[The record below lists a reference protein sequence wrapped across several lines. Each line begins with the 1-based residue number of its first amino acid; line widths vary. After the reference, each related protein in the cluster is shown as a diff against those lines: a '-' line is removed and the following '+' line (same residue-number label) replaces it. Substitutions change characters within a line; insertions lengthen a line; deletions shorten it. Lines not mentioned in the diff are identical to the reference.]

1 VPITKA
7 SFGLNLKVPSS
18 YNTTKIEKDL
28 LISNSEESTIKNEHT
43 LNETICDC
51 EHTSTKLKII
61 KAKKLIIEFFSKKR
75 LINYAKNCSMF
86 MV

>member
-1 VPITKA
+1 
-7 SFGLNLKVPSS
+7 VPSS
-18 YNTTKIEKDL
+18 YDTTKIEKDL

-61 KAKKLIIEFFSKKR
+61 KAKKFYHRVFFEKEVDKLCKKLFHVYGLIRKLKKQ
-75 LINYAKNCSMF
+75 
-86 MV
+86 